1 MVSCRFGLLISWP
14 PVETPKVDSALLCSH
29 DLSLTLRNHPS
40 EISRLVDRLEAFGA
54 EAGLPPDVTFR
65 LTLSLDEIVS
75 NVIRHG
81 FNDHT
86 EHSIAVRLD
95 VADGMVTATVVD
107 DGEPFDPRGAPVP
120 DLDAPLE
127 ERQAGGLGMH
137 LVRETMDEID
147 YRREDG
153 RNVLTVRTSTA
164 GRDAAT
170 G

>member
-1 MVSCRFGLLISWP
+1 M
-14 PVETPKVDSALLCSH
+14 T
-29 DLSLTLRNHPS
+29 LSLTLRNDVS
-40 EISRLVDRLEAFGA
+40 EISRLVDRIDAFGV

-81 FNDHT
+81 FDDDA
-86 EHSIAVRLD
+86 EHQILVTLV
-95 VADGMVTATVVD
+95 VADGHVTATVVD
-107 DGEPFDPRGAPVP
+107 DGSAFDPREAPLP

-127 ERQAGGLGMH
+127 KRQAGGLGMH

-153 RNVLTVRTSTA
+153 RNILRVRTALA
-164 GRDAAT
+164 GRE
-170 G
+170 

>member
-1 MVSCRFGLLISWP
+1 MN
-14 PVETPKVDSALLCSH
+14 
-29 DLSLTLRNHPS
+29 LSLTLSNDRS
-40 EISRLVDRLEAFGA
+40 EVGRLVDRVEAFGV

-81 FNDHT
+81 LDDEPSHQIVVT
-86 EHSIAVRLD
+86 VD
-95 VADGMVTATVVD
+95 VADGWVTATVVD
-107 DGEPFDPRGAPVP
+107 DGAAFDPRDAPLP

-137 LVRETMDEID
+137 LVRTTMDEIA

-153 RNVLTVRTSTA
+153 RNVLTVRTSAA
-164 GRDAAT
+164 GRDPAT
-170 G
+170 NGGAGPTVPG

>member
-1 MVSCRFGLLISWP
+1 M
-14 PVETPKVDSALLCSH
+14 T
-29 DLSLTLRNHPS
+29 LSLTLRNHTS
-40 EISRLVDRLEAFGA
+40 EVTRLVDRLEAFGA

-81 FNDHT
+81 FDDHA
-86 EHSIAVRLD
+86 EHQILVTLA
-95 VADGMVTATVVD
+95 VADGHVTATVVD
-107 DGEPFDPRGAPVP
+107 DGSAFDPREAPLP
-120 DLDAPLE
+120 NLDAPLE

-153 RNVLTVRTSTA
+153 RNVLTVRTSVA
-164 GRDAAT
+164 GRD
-170 G
+170 

>member
-1 MVSCRFGLLISWP
+1 M
-14 PVETPKVDSALLCSH
+14 T
-29 DLSLTLRNHPS
+29 LSLTLRNHTS
-40 EISRLVDRLEAFGA
+40 EVTRLVDRLEAFGA

-81 FNDHT
+81 FDDDA
-86 EHSIAVRLD
+86 EHQILVTLT
-95 VADGMVTATVVD
+95 VADGHVTATVVD
-107 DGEPFDPRGAPVP
+107 DGSAFDPREAPLP
-120 DLDAPLE
+120 NLDAPLE

-153 RNVLTVRTSTA
+153 RNVLTVRTSVA
-164 GRDAAT
+164 GRD
-170 G
+170 